1 MHWRWRGFRGWE
13 KGTDAFL
20 RVRQKCV
27 CPLFPFSLSRWRP
40 GGLRLLVPAMA
51 GVAGD
56 VFLAVGEFSVDVLR
70 QHDHLAGDVF
80 FGVLVTGKIAFDGAN
95 LALPAGGEPIGL
107 HGSPSSQRTETF

>member
-27 CPLFPFSLSRWRP
+27 CPLFPFSLSSWRR

-56 VFLAVGEFSVDVLR
+56 VLLAVGELSVDVLR
-70 QHDHLAGDVF
+70 QDDHLARDVF
-80 FGVLVTGKIAFDGAN
+80 LGVLVTGKIAFHVTE
-95 LALPAGGEPIGL
+95 LALHGEREPVG
-107 HGSPSSQRTETF
+107 